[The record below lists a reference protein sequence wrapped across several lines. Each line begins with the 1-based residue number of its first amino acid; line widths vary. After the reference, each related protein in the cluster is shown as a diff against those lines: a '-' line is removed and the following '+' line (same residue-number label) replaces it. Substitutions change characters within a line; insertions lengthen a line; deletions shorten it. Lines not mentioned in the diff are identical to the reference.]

1 MGREITDFR
10 KEEIINACEKLYEN
24 NSFRDI
30 TIKLISD
37 ETTFSRPSIY
47 NYFQTKEEIFL
58 ALFQREYEKWIEDLQ
73 KIYNQNE
80 KLKKEEFADVLART
94 IEKRVKLL
102 KLLSMNL
109 YDIEENSRIENLVEF
124 KKLYGNAIG
133 MIRNLLDKFFSKM
146 TEKEKDEFLFSFFPA
161 MFGIYP
167 YSVVTEKQK
176 VAMEKANVPYK
187 YYSIFEIANICIKRL
202 LSI

>member
-10 KEEIINACEKLYEN
+10 KEEIINACERLYEH
-24 NSFRDI
+24 NSFKDI
-30 TIKLISD
+30 TIKLISE

-80 KLKKEEFADVLART
+80 KLEKEEFADVLART

-124 KKLYGNAIG
+124 KKSYGNAIS

-146 TEKEKDEFLFSFFPA
+146 TEKEEFIFSFFPS

-167 YSVVTEKQK
+167 YAVVTEKQK
-176 VAMEKANVPYK
+176 QAMKEANVPYK
-187 YYSIFEIANICIKRL
+187 YYSIYEIAKMSIKNL
-202 LSI
+202 LKI